1 LLLVENDQS
10 ICQGRPGPGIK
21 NPFEY
26 ENDRER
32 VAVSSAGA
40 NHKPEFYEGNPA
52 LTRLHPLATPEIT
65 RKHGRPVE
73 AELTTAA
80 ASNARQQAPKL

>member
-1 LLLVENDQS
+1 
-10 ICQGRPGPGIK
+10 
-21 NPFEY
+21 
-26 ENDRER
+26 
-32 VAVSSAGA
+32 
-40 NHKPEFYEGNPA
+40 
-52 LTRLHPLATPEIT
+52 LHPLATPEIT

>member
-1 LLLVENDQS
+1 MPLPSQPCLMMLKLLSNLLPVD
-10 ICQGRPGPGIK
+10 G
-21 NPFEY
+21 
-26 ENDRER
+26 
-32 VAVSSAGA
+32 AVVLQLR